1 VLRDLHK
8 RTEIAHAGD
17 VLRSKKTRRPSLNQ
31 VNA

>member
-8 RTEIAHAGD
+8 RTEIAHGGD
-17 VLRSKKTRRPSLNQ
+17 VLRSRKTPRPLTSQ